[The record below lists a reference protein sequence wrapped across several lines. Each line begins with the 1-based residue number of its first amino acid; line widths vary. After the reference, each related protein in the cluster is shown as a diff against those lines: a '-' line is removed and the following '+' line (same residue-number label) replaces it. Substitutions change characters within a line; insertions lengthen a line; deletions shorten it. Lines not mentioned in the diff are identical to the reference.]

1 VERVG
6 GGCKGAL
13 QAVLEELVGGGA
25 TLFGGR
31 AVWRVVAGHCSVK
44 LAEA

>member
-6 GGCKGAL
+6 GGCMGAL

-31 AVWRVVAGHCSVK
+31 AVSRVVAGHCSVK
-44 LAEA
+44 LAET

>member
-1 VERVG
+1 MERVG

-31 AVWRVVAGHCSVK
+31 AVCGVSWLVIV
-44 LAEA
+44 L